1 MLKRSNKLLQHVAI
15 SLLITVLILLC
26 IMLATSG
33 KRESKVKS
41 IVTIL
46 KSEPMQ
52 FLVCRKIIS
61 TVAME
66 KEEKSTIWGNRNGLL
81 LAEVT
86 VFYGFDLS
94 RLTDKSIKISGEK
107 TIVNLGEPSILT
119 ISIDTGSMRF
129 FTKMSGLQYFK
140 DKVEGNSLE
149 KEMLKEFS
157 VASKRY
163 FHDRKLLPSREE
175 MLKELQQQ
183 LKLMNLNIELK

>member
-1 MLKRSNKLLQHVAI
+1 MLKRSSKIWHHIAI
-15 SLLITVLILLC
+15 SLLITMLILFC

-41 IVTIL
+41 VVNIL
-46 KSEPMQ
+46 KSEPIQ
-52 FLVCRKIIS
+52 FLVCRKVTS

-66 KEEKSTIWGNRNGLL
+66 KEEQSTVWGNRNGLL

-94 RLTDKSIKISGEK
+94 KLTEKLVKIKEDK
-107 TIVNLGEPSILT
+107 TIVYLGEPSILT
-119 ISIDTGSMRF
+119 LSVDTGSMRF

-140 DKVEGNSLE
+140 DRVEGNSLE

-157 VASKRY
+157 MAAKRY
-163 FHDRKLLPSREE
+163 FVDRNLLPEREE
-175 MLKELQQQ
+175 MIRDLQRQ
-183 LKLMNLNIELK
+183 LRLMNLNIELR

>member
-1 MLKRSNKLLQHVAI
+1 MLKRTSRLWHHIAI
-15 SLLITVLILLC
+15 SILITVLILCC
-26 IMLATSG
+26 IALSLSG
-33 KRESKVKS
+33 KNRGKVNS
-41 IVTIL
+41 VVSVL

-52 FLVCRKIIS
+52 FLVCRKITS

-94 RLTDKSIKISGEK
+94 KLTDDSVKIQKDK

-119 ISIDTGSMRF
+119 LSVDTDSMRF

-140 DKVEGNSLE
+140 DKFEGTSLE

-157 VASKRY
+157 NASRKY
-163 FHDRKLLPSREE
+163 FVDRNLLPAREE
-175 MLKELQQQ
+175 MLKELQRQ
-183 LKLMNLNIELK
+183 LKLMNLNIELR